1 MESFAPREFAPIY
14 FNSTTKIVIS
24 CKYDLDKY
32 LQEVLYGIDNWIDE
46 GSGSVIESING
57 EYVHISI

>member
-32 LQEVLYGIDNWIDE
+32 LQEVLYGTDNWID
-46 GSGSVIESING
+46 
-57 EYVHISI
+57 